1 MNSRANT
8 VRISA
13 IVTAAILL
21 SSLLTMQLPVAVA
34 EDDHEDPDEPNF
46 SSDVGVL
53 VYTHGFP
60 GHHESDDHDR
70 VAGIEK
76 MLEKRFKTPSEIVL
90 HMPYDWDEGL
100 MKLDE
105 NDVEYAIFLYTD
117 MFGPDSTVIHNVTR
131 GVFGGIEE
139 YNVCPG
145 VPAGDGCQ
153 YMGQLTEPAS
163 KVSDTIL
170 VFAEPARPDHPILRN
185 IFVKQAKAVSE
196 NSSDEILVLVGH
208 GARSDFNDD
217 AQETEL
223 SNAAAFVKKK
233 MGFAGSIGVTARED
247 WPALQPI
254 AVQEAVDEIKSMLE
268 ETGAANVVLVPATGA
283 SGFDLISSALEEEG
297 INFVEAPEP
306 FPIGLK
312 EFKKWADQTV
322 RETIEFIEEEE
333 PTESTI
339 TPYWERDY
347 YYNEV
352 RKDKQNDTTNND
364 SNFDIRQFGINNAG
378 NPYMRVKGDAGA
390 SVTDEHGII
399 YGYVFATNAGIYAVT
414 AHLGDDS
421 PGEEHE
427 GNEWHAHKVVLDENN
442 CISSITPDGESR
454 IINKTIVL
462 RETPATSLSKV
473 MTVELTEQD
482 NTTCVTEVFDQG
494 N

>member
-1 MNSRANT
+1 
-8 VRISA
+8 
-13 IVTAAILL
+13 
-21 SSLLTMQLPVAVA
+21 MQLPVVAVA

-60 GHHESDDHDR
+60 GHHESEDHGR

-76 MLEKRFKTPSEIVL
+76 MLEKQFKTPSEIVL

-117 MFGPDSTVIHNVTR
+117 MFGPDSTVIHNVSR

-139 YNVCPG
+139 YNMCPG
-145 VPAGDGCQ
+145 IPAGDGCQ

-196 NSSDEILVLVGH
+196 NPGDEILVLVGH
-208 GARSDFNDD
+208 GARSNFNDD
-217 AQETEL
+217 AQEAEL

-233 MGFAGSIGVTARED
+233 MGFADSIGVTARED
-247 WPALQPI
+247 WPDLKPI

-268 ETGAANVVLVPATGA
+268 ETGATKVVLVPATGA
-283 SGFDLISSALEEEG
+283 SGFDLISEALEAESV
-297 INFVEAPEP
+297 NFVQAPEP
-306 FPIGLK
+306 FPIGQR
-312 EFKKWADQTV
+312 EFIKWADRTV
-322 RETIEFIEEEE
+322 KETIKFINDEK

-339 TPYWERDY
+339 TPYWDRDY
-347 YYNEV
+347 YYKEV
-352 RKDKQNDTTNND
+352 RKDNLNDATND
-364 SNFDIRQFGINNAG
+364 DPNFDIGLFGINDDG
-378 NPYMRVKGDAGA
+378 NPYLRVKGRGGGT
-390 SVTDEHGII
+390 VPEGHGTI
-399 YGYVFATNAGIYAVT
+399 YGYVFVTNAGTYAVT
-414 AHLGDDS
+414 SHLGNDT

-427 GNEWHAHKVVLDENN
+427 DKKWHAHKVVLDENS
-442 CISSITPDGESR
+442 CVSSITPDGESR
-454 IINKTIVL
+454 IVNKTVIML
-462 RETPATSLSKV
+462 ETPATSLSKV

-482 NTTCVTEVFDQG
+482 DTTCVTEVFDQG